1 MTPYVVDTNV
11 AIAANG
17 RNTHAD
23 PECQLACVEKLEDV
37 CRRQV
42 VVVDDGGLIFD
53 EYKERLNFA
62 GAPGMG
68 DTFFK
73 HLFDHGYD
81 ETRVRRVSITPCS
94 DDRLGFKEL
103 PENGLDKSDRKFLAV
118 ALVAQATIL
127 NATDGDW
134 SEQEALT
141 NNLGV
146 TVQQLCPQHA
156 SKYLERG

>member
-1 MTPYVVDTNV
+1 MKPIRDSKV
-11 AIAANG
+11 
-17 RNTHAD
+17 
-23 PECQLACVEKLEDV
+23 LLET
-37 CRRQV
+37 
-42 VVVDDGGLIFD
+42 LIFD
-53 EYKERLNFA
+53 EYKGSLNFV

-81 ETRVRRVSITPCS
+81 KTRVRIVSITPCS

-103 PENGLDKSDRKFLAV
+103 PENDLDKSDRKFLAA
-118 ALVAQATIL
+118 ALVARAAIL
-127 NATDGDW
+127 NATDSDW

-141 NNLGV
+141 KRLGV

-156 SKYLERG
+156 SK

>member
-1 MTPYVVDTNV
+1 MTSFVVDTNV

-23 PECQLACVEKLEDV
+23 LECQLECIKKLENI
-37 CRRQV
+37 CRQQV
-42 VVVDDGGLIFD
+42 IVVDDSNLIFD
-53 EYKERLNFA
+53 EYKGRLNFS

-81 ETRVRRVSITPCS
+81 KTRVCRVSITPCS

-103 PENGLDKSDRKFLAV
+103 PENDLDKSDRKFLAA

-127 NATDGDW
+127 NATDSDW
-134 SEQEALT
+134 SEEEALT
-141 NNLGV
+141 KSLGV

-156 SKYLERG
+156 SK

>member
-1 MTPYVVDTNV
+1 MTSFVVDTNV

-23 PECQLACVEKLEDV
+23 LQCQLACIEKLENV
-37 CRRQV
+37 CRQQV
-42 VVVDDGGLIFD
+42 IVVDDKNLIFD
-53 EYKERLNFA
+53 EYKESLNFA

-73 HLFDHGYD
+73 HLFDYGYD
-81 ETRVRRVSITPCS
+81 KTRVRRVSITPCS

-103 PENGLDKSDRKFLAV
+103 PENDLDKSDRKFLAA

-127 NATDGDW
+127 NATDSDW

-141 NNLGV
+141 KSLGV

-156 SKYLERG
+156 SK